1 MIFMGT
7 LSLKV
12 RDMITI
18 GGDVL
23 QTYTAQ
29 QQQQQHVCIHCT
41 CLHVRIVVR
50 GCINVDPTVDWI
62 SEKIAKI
69 DNMCKLSAV

>member
-29 QQQQQHVCIHCT
+29 QQQQQQQQHVCIHCT

-50 GCINVDPTVDWI
+50 GCINVDPTIDSI
-62 SEKIAKI
+62 SER
-69 DNMCKLSAV
+69 